1 MPCLQASLIS
11 QPFLPRP
18 FPFSMTGDGCAAPS
32 ALSAPP
38 MVSACEGLLPAR
50 QALTL
55 QARQAG
61 VLRIVQGRVW
71 ITFSHADPILSAMA
85 GDHFF
90 SAGEGVPLAAGAV
103 AVMEAWDATDG
114 ALTRFSWHASSAGG
128 TVTGLVL
135 AGSRL
140 KVLQPLQ
147 DLRLALGLAAEASVR
162 LVQGLVRGSVVK
174 VAGMLQ

>member
-11 QPFLPRP
+11 QPFLPKP
-18 FPFSMTGDGCAAPS
+18 FPFSLAGDACAAPS
-32 ALSAPP
+32 ALTVHY
-38 MVSACEGLLPAR
+38 MVSACAGVLPAR
-50 QALTL
+50 QAFTL

-71 ITFSHADPILSAMA
+71 ITFSDAASNPGAMG
-85 GDHFF
+85 GDHFC

-103 AVMEAWDATDG
+103 VVMEAWDATEG
-114 ALTRFSWHASSAGG
+114 ALTRFSWHANSAGG
-128 TVTGLVL
+128 TAVGLVL

-162 LVQGLVRGSVVK
+162 LVQGLVHRSVVK
-174 VAGMLQ
+174 LAGMLQ